1 MKTKSAFLPAVML
14 LIGALAISSCD
25 KLGYGNKP
33 GSGDDG
39 AAASAS
45 KKGTV
50 RVSFVPKIDSR
61 TLTRAVAS
69 YPDTNSFILTLTNSK
84 GVKLYD
90 GTFGAAPDKFELDPG
105 SYTVKAVSCEF
116 DSPLFDCPQYG
127 DEQVVTVEAGK
138 EISAR
143 LDCRQ
148 LNAGLRLNVD
158 YSFRV
163 TYPDAVLY
171 AKSAEGRLM
180 YTYTEGRIGFFK
192 PGSITLQLERNG
204 AQESLFTR
212 TISEQE
218 ILTIN
223 LSAAGGPVGQSGG
236 GITMEVDT
244 SRIWIV
250 ENFCYG
256 QDGGSDISDAFSID
270 EAKAHVGNKG
280 VWVYGYIVGGDMTS
294 SACSFEAPFT
304 SRTNIAIAAKS
315 SCTDKSACIAVQL
328 QKGDIRDALNLVD
341 NPSLLGRQVFL
352 KGTIVEAYFGITGL
366 QNLTEYSF

>member
-1 MKTKSAFLPAVML
+1 ML
-14 LIGALAISSCD
+14 LTGALAIFSCD
-25 KLGYGNKP
+25 KLGYGNNS
-33 GSGDDG
+33 GSDG
-39 AAASAS
+39 NGNTASPS
-45 KKGTV
+45 NKGTV
-50 RVSFVPKIDSR
+50 CVHFVPKVDSR
-61 TLTRAVAS
+61 ALTRSVAA
-69 YPDTNSFILTLTNSK
+69 YPDTNSFNLTLTNSK

-105 SYTVKAVSCEF
+105 SYTVRAVSCEF
-116 DSPLFDCPQYG
+116 TSPLFDCPQYG
-127 DEQVVTVEAGK
+127 DEQVVSVEAGH
-138 EISAR
+138 EIYVR
-143 LDCRQ
+143 LNCRQ

-180 YTYTEGRIGFFK
+180 YTYAENRIGFFK

-204 AQESLFTR
+204 VQEPLFTR

-218 ILTIN
+218 ILTVN
-223 LSAAGGPVGQSGG
+223 LSAAGGPIATGS

-244 SRIWIV
+244 CRIWTV

-270 EAKAHVGNKG
+270 EAKAHVGDKG
-280 VWVYGYIVGGDMTS
+280 VWVYGYIVGGDLTS

-315 SCTDKSACIAVQL
+315 SCADKAACIAVQL

-352 KGTIVEAYFGITGL
+352 KGTVVEAYFGITGL
-366 QNLTEYSF
+366 QSLSEYKLQ